1 MLREDVSP
9 EGAAGSARG
18 RMTAALVLVTVA
30 GAALRLWQYGANVS
44 MWVDELALAQ
54 GIIAAGLRELLTTP
68 LLNSQVAPKGF
79 LLAEKLAV
87 SAFGPSEYALR
98 LFPLVC
104 SLVAL
109 VAFVRLSMRLL
120 EGAGPLVA
128 STLFAAAPPLINYGS
143 LAKQYSTDVCVA
155 VLLWQL
161 AYALSTRTVTP
172 RRAALFGSLL
182 VWFSSPAALMTA
194 ALGAALW
201 AWPGSDS
208 DVKARRRALVPV
220 LACWCLSSLA
230 ATAATFATTT
240 HATRDYMQWFWAG
253 GFAPLSPRVF
263 LKTLW
268 PLERVNSVFGPGFT
282 FGGMGYPVP
291 AAYAALA
298 LLGLAL
304 LWWRERSRAVLLTAP
319 LLFTLAA
326 SVFRQY
332 PFSERLVLFLLP
344 GLLLALAAAVE
355 YARRLLPTRSRAL
368 STLAVA
374 LPLLPALYPLAAT
387 PPPHYTEPIKPVLE
401 YVGDRRLSGD
411 AVYVY
416 YGAAQAVTFYA
427 PRYGMARDEYKIGGC
442 HRGDS
447 RLYLRELDTFRGRP
461 RVWVV
466 LTHAGPVLRERED
479 ILAYLDAIGVRIEG
493 RVFGPR
499 GLGRNL
505 LPAEAHL
512 YDLSDAEKLD
522 DAAADSFPLKGPHA
536 PNQRL
541 GCGEA
546 TKASLPKDFE

>member
-1 MLREDVSP
+1 M
-9 EGAAGSARG
+9 A
-18 RMTAALVLVTVA
+18 AALVFVTVA

-44 MWVDELALAQ
+44 MWVDELALVR
-54 GIIAAGLRELLTTP
+54 GIIAADLRGLLTAP

-109 VAFVRLSMRLL
+109 VAFVRLSTRLL
-120 EGAGPLVA
+120 KGAGPLVA
-128 STLFAAAPPLINYGS
+128 STLFAAAAPLINYGS
-143 LAKQYSTDVCVA
+143 LAKQYSADVCVA

-161 AYALSTRTVTP
+161 AYGLSTRTVTR

-182 VWFSSPAALMTA
+182 VWFSSPAALVTA
-194 ALGAALW
+194 ALGAALL
-201 AWPGSDS
+201 AWPGPGPDGT
-208 DVKARRRALVPV
+208 ARRRALLPV
-220 LACWCLSSLA
+220 IACWGLSSLA

-240 HATRDYMQWFWAG
+240 DATRDYMQWFWAG
-253 GFAPLSPRVF
+253 GFAPLSPTVF

-268 PLERVNSVFGPGFT
+268 PLQRVSSIFGPGFT
-282 FGGMGYPVP
+282 FGGMGYPAP

-304 LWWRERSRAVLLTAP
+304 LWWRERSKAVLLTAP

-326 SVFRQY
+326 AVFRQY
-332 PFSERLVLFLLP
+332 PFSERLVLFLIP
-344 GLLLALAAAVE
+344 GLLLAMAAAVE
-355 YARRLLPTRSRAL
+355 HARRLLSSRSRAL

-387 PPPHYTEPIKPVLE
+387 PPPHYAEPIKPVLE
-401 YVGDRRLSGD
+401 YLSDRRLPGD

-427 PRYGMARDEYKIGGC
+427 PRYAVARDEFKIGGC

-461 RVWVV
+461 RVWIV

-479 ILAYLDAIGVRIEG
+479 ILAYLDAIGVRREG
-493 RVFGPR
+493 LVLGPR

-512 YDLSDAEKLD
+512 YDLSVGEKLD
-522 DAAADSFPLKGPHA
+522 DAVADSFPLKGPHA
-536 PNQRL
+536 PKQRL

-546 TKASLPKDFE
+546 TQASLPNDFK